1 MKEEE
6 TRGEQNWEQTNI
18 QINSE
23 MSIHPITNIHKDM
36 MRQVKEEVKME
47 LEEMRTT
54 LMEVIRTRSDEYESN
69 LRRLQQELSTL
80 EGEKKRFKQSVAA
93 QAKQIEE
100 LQREVGVLRAKNTI
114 YHINASSCTKESSKM
129 KEENT
134 KLREQLNS
142 MNAKQKGGGKEV
154 RLPTTTKALWQ
165 IGEIHKMCKQQGKDI
180 KSLDRKTQAVPKEIE
195 EVRVG
200 LGRAESDNKIAMHS
214 SPVLQREGQRMEKK
228 EVRLHKS
235 ASGLIERWE
244 ARREQSINK
253 SPTMVEVGLKE
264 KENTRWQE
272 EEEVREQGINKQTTI
287 QQEGGD
293 KTKQKEQEREQKE
306 TLQQGGDKT
315 KQKEEDKREQTGAE
329 RDQSKPP
336 VNEEVSRHIGEG
348 DSQRYLPSSSPFFSF
363 PSSFSSIPPPH
374 LLTSTHRHSG
384 HHTKELNLKAERSPP
399 PTSSAPRISLPPS
412 LASFFFLRFQI
423 SFFSPLLSRLFFSFS
438 LLFSFHLFFL
448 IWGDSTTLKE
458 AAVRCEKEAYR
469 PMSFYLKQYHI

>member
-80 EGEKKRFKQSVAA
+80 EGEKKRFKQSVAT

-214 SPVLQREGQRMEKK
+214 SPVLQREGQRMEEKK

-253 SPTMVEVGLKE
+253 SPTLVEVGLKE
-264 KENTRWQE
+264 KENTRWQ

-293 KTKQKEQEREQKE
+293 KTKQKEEEREQKE

-336 VNEEVSRHIGEG
+336 VNEEVSRHIGED

-399 PTSSAPRISLPPS
+399 PTSSAPRISLPPFLFLSPLSNSFLFPSSFTS
-412 LASFFFLRFQI
+412 LLFFLSSLLLSSFFFDLGR
-423 SFFSPLLSRLFFSFS
+423 
-438 LLFSFHLFFL
+438 
-448 IWGDSTTLKE
+448 
-458 AAVRCEKEAYR
+458 
-469 PMSFYLKQYHI
+469 